1 MAEFLG
7 FGQLTRPDIGLIAD
21 GVQNLAEI
29 YTSDQPTALRNI
41 RLAPEV
47 LDIIYNLSKTISRED
62 LRAVSGLSSL
72 LLSTLDLQDET
83 FERINDILYIQERY
97 VSSSKQIGIDA
108 NPSLRGDLVKVP
120 NVIVYNGSIQCQG
133 VQYRTKV
140 LGETSLYSGGENRLT
155 SVSTSRASLFNS
167 EKFGN
172 NEENTGYFKS
182 ASYPSLIRVRRRSHL
197 NRIVVNKSTFIPRA
211 PVKENPSHEI
221 LCHVDNGNTGI
232 SQPLKLLATKN
243 SPLRIPC
250 RMASGKITFTFTE
263 TGVFF
268 FGYQVQPLQSRTLG
282 EKPQFLP
289 LPPKSQLIASNSF
302 TLDIDITTTG
312 YQNSYDLYLYLYL
325 NPEKIR
331 SIEISGINVS
341 EFVDG
346 KDIGLVGFN
355 NLTSLR
361 LSGTSIKILPI
372 WLKTLNTKLQ
382 VLDLASDGDTY
393 RTSILKYFDY
403 RNATESPTS
412 STPLYTVT
420 SYLSIPKKGAIINEE
435 GTDWNDTLFENYI
448 KSQVPTLTSRNDPSV
463 VARTANTDFRQFGA
477 MRVLNLGDRFLG
489 VNPRLDDVFPGLT
502 ELLWRGY
509 VGRGI
514 WPISGTPP
522 KINNNGNVFSSY
534 NIHTSGVSGNITDIG
549 TSITIGDN
557 TINGPTHISKYKID
571 AIDVAGEYDYGKQNI
586 SGSIAT
592 SNFSEWATWFTQT
605 KSINISW
612 SYVSIGLQPTGYVWQ
627 NLQGLSTEYSGGIVF
642 TPAVGTVADPIKAPN
657 IAGLSVYGT
666 SSTGPIP
673 SLGTDPTQHTA
684 AITYVQFGG
693 TNTISTVSENGYP
706 YILPSNFAP
715 DRPSSPHRLNTFAI
729 NDTSRVG
736 RFRANDFKYLYELNR
751 LDLRRSPGLWGK
763 FPIFP
768 TKKNPETETKNIS
781 IDIAEGCRF
790 SDLSTLDITPSNR
803 YIARDLISLD
813 AWNQNIARGGCKLP
827 SLEGIGG
834 VDATRVEYIHLGN
847 SLTSTYP
854 SNWTGTNKSPGSYI
868 FEKDIIKNLS
878 NVTKVDNGN
887 VSYLTGDSGTTLDT
901 TGLSFGDEVHTSY
914 GELTEVAK
922 ITSVSSNRLDL
933 DRKLPSGSNVFFYI
947 KRPQPYSVINAITPN
962 RQINSDDA
970 IYFMTGATDFDRKVL
985 VNDSVHSS
993 TTGAELARVVSVESN
1008 TIYLDRDI
1016 PGSSAETYFFKRN
1029 TQSINTWFQNGFT
1042 NLLRLRLHGC
1052 RLSGSINIR
1061 SGFGKIVDDNYPAL
1075 DLSNNCLTGY
1085 TAGFNRI
1092 FSGSNRKITI
1102 DLSYNNFTTSVVRSM
1117 LNELLDIEAQR
1128 VFTNV
1133 EIRLNNTKLSTSDT
1147 YINYSQEEL
1156 FPTAIQSA
1164 SNQTIS
1170 LTRTERV
1177 KIYSEV
1183 TTTDANG
1190 ITTTTKIVTG
1200 SKNITVPGAFI
1211 PSLNGYYKTQTNG
1224 RQQIVENSL
1233 GIKLKGNRNW
1243 RILLGFTYQSP
1254 DTSPTV
1260 TGTTYSNPTTREASL
1275 AELGYTLADLA

>member
-1 MAEFLG
+1 
-7 FGQLTRPDIGLIAD
+7 
-21 GVQNLAEI
+21 
-29 YTSDQPTALRNI
+29 
-41 RLAPEV
+41 
-47 LDIIYNLSKTISRED
+47 
-62 LRAVSGLSSL
+62 
-72 LLSTLDLQDET
+72 
-83 FERINDILYIQERY
+83 
-97 VSSSKQIGIDA
+97 
-108 NPSLRGDLVKVP
+108 
-120 NVIVYNGSIQCQG
+120 
-133 VQYRTKV
+133 
-140 LGETSLYSGGENRLT
+140 
-155 SVSTSRASLFNS
+155 
-167 EKFGN
+167 
-172 NEENTGYFKS
+172 
-182 ASYPSLIRVRRRSHL
+182 
-197 NRIVVNKSTFIPRA
+197 
-211 PVKENPSHEI
+211 
-221 LCHVDNGNTGI
+221 
-232 SQPLKLLATKN
+232 
-243 SPLRIPC
+243 
-250 RMASGKITFTFTE
+250 
-263 TGVFF
+263 
-268 FGYQVQPLQSRTLG
+268 
-282 EKPQFLP
+282 
-289 LPPKSQLIASNSF
+289 
-302 TLDIDITTTG
+302 
-312 YQNSYDLYLYLYL
+312 
-325 NPEKIR
+325 
-331 SIEISGINVS
+331 
-341 EFVDG
+341 
-346 KDIGLVGFN
+346 
-355 NLTSLR
+355 
-361 LSGTSIKILPI
+361 
-372 WLKTLNTKLQ
+372 
-382 VLDLASDGDTY
+382 
-393 RTSILKYFDY
+393 
-403 RNATESPTS
+403 
-412 STPLYTVT
+412 
-420 SYLSIPKKGAIINEE
+420 
-435 GTDWNDTLFENYI
+435 
-448 KSQVPTLTSRNDPSV
+448 
-463 VARTANTDFRQFGA
+463 

-571 AIDVAGEYDYGKQNI
+571 AIDVAGEYDYGRQNI

-627 NLQGLSTEYSGGIVF
+627 NLQGLGTEYSGGIVF

-657 IAGLSVYGT
+657 ITGLSVYGT

-693 TNTISTVSENGYP
+693 TETISTVSENGYP

-715 DRPSSPHRLNTFAI
+715 DRPSSPHRLTTFAI

-768 TKKNPETETKNIS
+768 TRKNPETQTKNIS

-854 SNWTGTNKSPGSYI
+854 SSWTGTNKSPGSYI
-868 FEKDIIKNLS
+868 FDTDIYS
-878 NVTKVDNGN
+878 
-887 VSYLTGDSGTTLDT
+887 
-901 TGLSFGDEVHTSY
+901 
-914 GELTEVAK
+914 
-922 ITSVSSNRLDL
+922 SVS
-933 DRKLPSGSNVFFYI
+933 G
-947 KRPQPYSVINAITPN
+947 ITPG
-962 RQINSDDA
+962 RQINSDDV

-985 VNDSVHSS
+985 VNDSIHSS

-1016 PGSSAETYFFKRN
+1016 PGSSSGTYFFKRN

-1042 NLLRLRLHGC
+1042 NLLRLRLNGC

-1061 SGFGKIVDDNYPAL
+1061 SGFDKIVDDNYLAL
-1075 DLSNNCLTGY
+1075 DLSNNCITGY

-1092 FSGSNRKITI
+1092 FSGGNRKITI
-1102 DLSYNNFTTSVVRSM
+1102 DLSYNNFATGVVRNM
-1117 LNELLDIEAQR
+1117 LNELLNIEAQR

-1133 EIRLNNTKLSTSDT
+1133 EIRLNNTKLSASDT

-1156 FPTAIQSA
+1156 FPTTIQSA

-1183 TTTDANG
+1183 TTTDASG
-1190 ITTTTKIVTG
+1190 TTTTTKVVTG
-1200 SKNITVPGAFI
+1200 SKDITVPGAFI
-1211 PSLNGYYKTQTNG
+1211 SSLNGYYKTQTNG

-1233 GIKLKGNRNW
+1233 GVRLKGNRNW

>member
-41 RLAPEV
+41 RLTPEV

-72 LLSTLDLQDET
+72 LLPTLDLQDET
-83 FERINDILYIQERY
+83 FERINDILYVQERY
-97 VSSSKQIGIDA
+97 VSSSKQIGIDS

-167 EKFGN
+167 EKFGE
-172 NEENTGYFKS
+172 NETNTGYFKS
-182 ASYPSLIRVRRRSHL
+182 VSYPSLIRVRRRSHV

-221 LCHVDNGNTGI
+221 LCHVDNGDTGT
-232 SQPLKLLATKN
+232 SQSLKLLATKN

-268 FGYQVQPLQSRTLG
+268 FGYQVQPLQSRTIG
-282 EKPQFLP
+282 EKPAFLP
-289 LPPKSQLIASNSF
+289 LPPKSQLTASNSF
-302 TLDIDITTTG
+302 TLNIDITTTG
-312 YQNSYDLYLYLYL
+312 YQNSYDLYLYLYV
-325 NPEKIR
+325 NPEKVR
-331 SIEISGINVS
+331 SIEVSGINIT

-355 NLTSLR
+355 NLTSLK

-382 VLDLASDGDTY
+382 TLDIASDGDTY
-393 RTSILKYFDY
+393 RTGILRYFDY
-403 RNATESPTS
+403 RNANETPSP
-412 STPLYTVT
+412 STPLYTAA
-420 SYLSIPKKGAIINEE
+420 SYLTIPKKGAVVNED
-435 GTDWNDTLFENYI
+435 GNDWNDSIFEKYI
-448 KSQVPTLTSRNDPSV
+448 TSQVPTLTDIDDPSIV
-463 VARTANTDFRQFGA
+463 TRVANTDFRVFSA
-477 MRVLNLGDRFLG
+477 MRTLSIGDRMLG
-489 VNPRLDDVFPGLT
+489 RNPRLDDIFPGLT
-502 ELLWRGY
+502 SLLWRGY
-509 VGRGI
+509 VGRGA

-522 KINNNGNVFSSY
+522 KINNNGNIFLSY
-534 NIHTSGVSGNITDIG
+534 NIHTSGVNGNITDIG
-549 TSITIGDN
+549 TSTTISDN
-557 TINGPTHISKYKID
+557 TVNGPTHISKYRID
-571 AIDVAGEYDYGKQNI
+571 AIDVAGERDYGRQNI

-592 SNFSEWATWFTQT
+592 SNVNEWATWFTQT
-605 KSINISW
+605 KSINIEW
-612 SYVSIGLQPTGYVWQ
+612 SYVSIGLQPSGYVWQ
-627 NLQGLSTEYSGGIVF
+627 NLQSLGTEYSGGIVF
-642 TPAVGTVADPIKAPN
+642 TPAVGTVADPIKAPK
-657 IAGLSVYGT
+657 ISSLSVYGT

-684 AITYVQFGG
+684 AITSVQFGG
-693 TNTISTVSENGYP
+693 TESMSTVSENGYA

-715 DRPSSPHRLNTFAI
+715 DRPSSPHKLNTFVI

-736 RFRANDFKYLYELNR
+736 RFRANDFKYLYGLSR
-751 LDLRRSPGLWGK
+751 LDLRRSSGLWGK

-768 TKKNPETETKNIS
+768 IRKNPETETKNIS

-803 YIARDLISLD
+803 YIARDLVFLT
-813 AWNQNIARGGCKLP
+813 AWNQNIGRGGCKLP

-834 VDATRVEYIHLGN
+834 VDATRVEFISLDN
-847 SLTSTYP
+847 SLRSTYP
-854 SNWTGTNKSPGSYI
+854 SNWTGTSKAPDSYI
-868 FEKDIIKNLS
+868 FDTDIYS
-878 NVTKVDNGN
+878 
-887 VSYLTGDSGTTLDT
+887 
-901 TGLSFGDEVHTSY
+901 
-914 GELTEVAK
+914 
-922 ITSVSSNRLDL
+922 SVS
-933 DRKLPSGSNVFFYI
+933 G
-947 KRPQPYSVINAITPN
+947 ITPG
-962 RQINSDDA
+962 RQINTDDE
-970 IYFMTGATDFDRKVL
+970 IYFMTGITDFDRKVL

-993 TTGAELARVVSVESN
+993 TTGTELARVISVETN
-1008 TIYLDRDI
+1008 RIYLDRDI
-1016 PGSSAETYFFKRN
+1016 PGSSSGTYFFKRN
-1029 TQSINTWFQNGFT
+1029 TQSINNWFQAGFT
-1042 NLLRLRLHGC
+1042 SLLRLRLRGC

-1061 SGFGKIVDDNYPAL
+1061 SGFNKITDDNYLCL

-1085 TAGFNRI
+1085 TAGFDKI
-1092 FSGSNRKITI
+1092 FSGSNRKMTI
-1102 DLSYNNFTTSVVRSM
+1102 DLSYNNFDVSVIRKM
-1117 LNELLDIEAQR
+1117 LDELLRIEAQR
-1128 VFTNV
+1128 KFTNV
-1133 EIRLNNTKLSTSDT
+1133 EIRLNNTKLSTSNT
-1147 YINYSQEEL
+1147 YINYTQDEL
-1156 FPTAIQSA
+1156 FPVTIQTA
-1164 SNQTIS
+1164 SNQTVS

-1183 TTTDANG
+1183 ATTDENG
-1190 ITTTTKIVTG
+1190 EITTTKVVTG

-1211 PSLNGYYKTQTNG
+1211 SSLNGYYKTQTNG
-1224 RQQIVENSL
+1224 RQQIIENEL
-1233 GIKLKGNRNW
+1233 GTRLRSNRNW

-1254 DTSPTV
+1254 NTSPTV

>member
-83 FERINDILYIQERY
+83 FERINDILYVQERY

-167 EKFGN
+167 EKFGE
-172 NEENTGYFKS
+172 NEANTGYFKS

-221 LCHVDNGNTGI
+221 LCHVDNGDTGT

-312 YQNSYDLYLYLYL
+312 YQNSYDLYLYLYV

-331 SIEISGINVS
+331 SIDISGINVS

-393 RTSILKYFDY
+393 RTGILKYFDY

-435 GTDWNDTLFENYI
+435 GTGWNDTLFEKYI
-448 KSQVPTLTSRNDPSV
+448 KSQVPTLTSRNNPSV
-463 VARTANTDFRQFGA
+463 VARTANTDFREFGA

-509 VGRGI
+509 VSRGI

-534 NIHTSGVSGNITDIG
+534 NIHTSGVNGNITDIG
-549 TSITIGDN
+549 TSITIGDS

-571 AIDVAGEYDYGKQNI
+571 AIDVAGEYDYGRQNI
-586 SGSIAT
+586 FGSIAT

-605 KSINISW
+605 KSINIEW

-627 NLQGLSTEYSGGIVF
+627 NLQGLGTEYSGGIVF

-657 IAGLSVYGT
+657 ITRLSVYGT

-684 AITYVQFGG
+684 AITSVQFGG

-715 DRPSSPHRLNTFAI
+715 DRPSSPHRLTTFAI

-768 TKKNPETETKNIS
+768 TRKTPETQTKNIS

-868 FEKDIIKNLS
+868 FDTDIYSSI
-878 NVTKVDNGN
+878 
-887 VSYLTGDSGTTLDT
+887 SG
-901 TGLSFGDEVHTSY
+901 
-914 GELTEVAK
+914 
-922 ITSVSSNRLDL
+922 
-933 DRKLPSGSNVFFYI
+933 
-947 KRPQPYSVINAITPN
+947 ITPG
-962 RQINSDDA
+962 RQINSDDV

-985 VNDSVHSS
+985 VNDSIHSS

-1016 PGSSAETYFFKRN
+1016 PGSSSGTYFFKRN

-1042 NLLRLRLHGC
+1042 NLLRLRLNGC

-1061 SGFGKIVDDNYPAL
+1061 SGFGKIVDDNYLAL

-1092 FSGSNRKITI
+1092 FSGGNRKITI
-1102 DLSYNNFTTSVVRSM
+1102 DLSYNNFATGVVRNM
-1117 LNELLDIEAQR
+1117 LNELLNIEAQR

-1156 FPTAIQSA
+1156 FPTTIQSA

-1183 TTTDANG
+1183 TTTDASG
-1190 ITTTTKIVTG
+1190 TTTTTKVVTG
-1200 SKNITVPGAFI
+1200 SKDITVPGAFI
-1211 PSLNGYYKTQTNG
+1211 SSLNGYYKTQTNG

-1233 GIKLKGNRNW
+1233 GVRLKGNRNW